1 MSTINVNNIDKES
14 GSNVSIGGSGTTV
27 NIGASGQTTNV
38 TGKLDAS
45 NADFVPKNPLSNRN
59 LIINGAMQVAQRGTS
74 FTGIG
79 GSPGTYSCDRWRHGF
94 TATTARCT
102 LSRDTNAPNGFSN
115 SFKVSITTAEASLNA
130 ASGCGISQPIEGQNL
145 QMLAKGTAD
154 AKQVTVSFWVKTNKT
169 GTYQFE
175 LQDLNNARNQVLSY
189 TVNAADTWEYK
200 TATFDGDTTGAFQN
214 DAGASAYLQFFLFG
228 GTNYTSGTVQSTWG
242 SRSNANLM
250 SPTMPNLADS
260 TSNYWQITG
269 IQLEV
274 GSVATPFEHESF
286 GQTLAKCQ
294 RYYTKSYNYND
305 APGTNTQVG
314 AIYMRGSS
322 ADSVSNKTVN
332 ISFPVDMRGNPTC
345 TTYSIGGTSGAI
357 SDCGTGYSEVSA
369 ITGSN
374 FSGTQGKRSLSKVV
388 SGTSVNDIIA
398 LHFTADA
405 EL

>member
-1 MSTINVNNIDKES
+1 
-14 GSNVSIGGSGTTV
+14 
-27 NIGASGQTTNV
+27 
-38 TGKLDAS
+38 
-45 NADFVPKNPLSNRN
+45 
-59 LIINGAMQVAQRGTS
+59 MQVAQRGTS

-79 GSPGTYSCDRWRHGF
+79 GSAGTYSCDRWRHSF

-274 GSVATPFEHESF
+274 GSVATPFEHESY
-286 GQTLAKCQ
+286 GQTFAKCQ
-294 RYYTKSYNYND
+294 RYYEKTDRNCYIGIVWGLANTTGAVRGNVSFNTSKRASPTVTYSNVSANWSAYNITASIQGVTVECGASAATTD
-305 APGTNTQVG
+305 ARPSFSFV
-314 AIYMRGSS
+314 
-322 ADSVSNKTVN
+322 ADS
-332 ISFPVDMRGNPTC
+332 
-345 TTYSIGGTSGAI
+345 
-357 SDCGTGYSEVSA
+357 
-369 ITGSN
+369 
-374 FSGTQGKRSLSKVV
+374 
-388 SGTSVNDIIA
+388 
-398 LHFTADA
+398 